1 MTTRRP
7 NRILPWVP
15 LLSALLLLASPG
27 STSGVQPMP
36 GESLDAAVQF
46 CQLSDGA
53 APVDRS
59 WLTVAA
65 SGDVTSR
72 APGADLMAWTPV
84 RRGGRVDSM
93 SHVRSVGR
101 GQATLTRDGDVIVVS
116 PGSELTL
123 PDDSSVMFDVIRQDM
138 GKALYKVKPGRQ
150 GRFEVVTPM
159 LVAGVKGTQFSV
171 VVRDGFVAVEVV
183 EGHVQVQ
190 SLLNSE
196 DRKDLFAGDL
206 VTLHAEEGRM
216 EMHVEDRGAQMASSR
231 QRRNPEVREIRKE
244 TMSLV
249 RELDAEV
256 LALDMELDTLWK
268 ERLTESFDD
277 GIDSTV
283 GTVTDTTDGFLDILD
298 ERQSQKAV
306 DDVIKILSGGTVTRT
321 SNSGPGSTSS
331 GSGSSGSGSGT
342 SGSGSGTSGTGN

>member
-1 MTTRRP
+1 MTTRRS

-15 LLSALLLLASPG
+15 LLSALLLLAAPG

-36 GESLDAAVQF
+36 GESMGQQLDEAVQF
-46 CQLSDGA
+46 CQMSDSA

-59 WLTVAA
+59 WLAVAA

-72 APGADLMAWTPV
+72 APGVELATWTPV

-123 PDDSSVMFDVIRQDM
+123 PDDASVQFDVVRQDA

-183 EGHVQVQ
+183 EGHVEVQ
-190 SLLNSE
+190 SLLNNE
-196 DRKDLFAGDL
+196 DRRDLFAGDL
-206 VTLHAEEGRM
+206 ITLHEEDGRM
-216 EMHVEDRGAQMASSR
+216 EMHTEDRGAQVEAAR
-231 QRRNPEVREIRKE
+231 KRNPEAREIRKE
-244 TMSLV
+244 TKSLV
-249 RELDAEV
+249 RDLDSEV
-256 LALDMELDTLWK
+256 LALDRELDTLWK
-268 ERLTESFDD
+268 ERLSEKLDD
-277 GIDSTV
+277 TRDTTV
-283 GTVTDTTDGFLDILD
+283 GTVTETTDRFLDILD

-306 DDVIKILSGGTVTRT
+306 DDVLKILSGGTRS
-321 SNSGPGSTSS
+321 SNSGHGSTSS
-331 GSGSSGSGSGT
+331 GSGSSGSGT
-342 SGSGSGTSGTGN
+342 P

>member
-1 MTTRRP
+1 MTTRRS

-36 GESLDAAVQF
+36 GESMDQQLDEAVQL
-46 CQLSDGA
+46 CQLSDNP

-59 WLTVAA
+59 WLAVAA

-72 APGADLMAWTPV
+72 APNANLAAWTPV
-84 RRGGRVDSM
+84 RRGGRVDTM

-101 GQATLTRDGDVIVVS
+101 GQATLTRNGDVIVVS

-123 PDDSSVMFDVIRQDM
+123 PDDASAQFDVIRQDA

-183 EGHVQVQ
+183 EGHVEVQ
-190 SLLNSE
+190 SLLDSE
-196 DRKDLFAGDL
+196 DRRDLFAGDL
-206 VTLHAEEGRM
+206 ITLHADEGRM
-216 EMHVEDRGAQMASSR
+216 EIHTEDRGAAVEPAR
-231 QRRNPEVREIRKE
+231 KRNPEAREIRKE
-244 TMSLV
+244 TKGLV
-249 RELDAEV
+249 RDLDDEMV
-256 LALDMELDTLWK
+256 DLDRKLDTLWK
-268 ERLTESFDD
+268 ERLTEKLDE
-277 GIDSTV
+277 GRPVV
-283 GTVTDTTDGFLDILD
+283 GSVTETADRFLDILD
-298 ERQSQKAV
+298 EKQSQKAV
-306 DDVIKILSGGTVTRT
+306 DDVIKILCGGTVSRG
-321 SNSGPGSTSS
+321 NSGHGNSGHGSSGS
-331 GSGSSGSGSGT
+331 GSGSSGSGSPT
-342 SGSGSGTSGTGN
+342 P